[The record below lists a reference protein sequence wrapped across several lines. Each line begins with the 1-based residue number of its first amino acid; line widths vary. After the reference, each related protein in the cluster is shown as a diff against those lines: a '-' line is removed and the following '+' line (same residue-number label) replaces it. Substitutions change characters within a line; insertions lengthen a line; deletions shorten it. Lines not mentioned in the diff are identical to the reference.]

1 MLSFQYFSRGECLPD
16 VTLEGQPSNS
26 RSLSARSDPVIKR
39 SSFSCHSLLPY
50 SLTARVGS
58 LSSVA
63 LFGLHLQY
71 GIIFV
76 GYSHLHGLFFITERV
91 EEYSDIFNQVVFVKL
106 PPYSP
111 DLNPI
116 EQVWRITRR
125 ENTHNRFFPSLA
137 ALENAVD
144 TAFQAW
150 AKPNAQLRS
159 LCTFK

>member
-76 GYSHLHGLFFITERV
+76 GYSHLHGLFFITIYRGRFNSFSTSKSVFCKAFRSVADKFV
-91 EEYSDIFNQVVFVKL
+91 EFNFRAI
-106 PPYSP
+106 S
-111 DLNPI
+111 
-116 EQVWRITRR
+116 T
-125 ENTHNRFFPSLA
+125 F
-137 ALENAVD
+137 
-144 TAFQAW
+144 
-150 AKPNAQLRS
+150 
-159 LCTFK
+159 LCKSA

>member
-76 GYSHLHGLFFITERV
+76 GYSHLHGLFFITNNYAYKDRISEDKLITGKKNTQKIERNHLTLRTRIKRLARKTICF
-91 EEYSDIFNQVVFVKL
+91 SKSKDIHIAVIGTFINL
-106 PPYSP
+106 
-111 DLNPI
+111 
-116 EQVWRITRR
+116 
-125 ENTHNRFFPSLA
+125 FFYDRPF
-137 ALENAVD
+137 D
-144 TAFQAW
+144 TSTI
-150 AKPNAQLRS
+150 L
-159 LCTFK
+159 

>member
-76 GYSHLHGLFFITERV
+76 GYSHLHGLFFITDFFACCQTHVFSTAPISDDRTLLDFLPDFRRSNASTISPEGSRKWAV
-91 EEYSDIFNQVVFVKL
+91 RSEEPL
-106 PPYSP
+106 
-111 DLNPI
+111 
-116 EQVWRITRR
+116 
-125 ENTHNRFFPSLA
+125 LA
-137 ALENAVD
+137 AMLPLVVV
-144 TAFQAW
+144 
-150 AKPNAQLRS
+150 P
-159 LCTFK
+159 